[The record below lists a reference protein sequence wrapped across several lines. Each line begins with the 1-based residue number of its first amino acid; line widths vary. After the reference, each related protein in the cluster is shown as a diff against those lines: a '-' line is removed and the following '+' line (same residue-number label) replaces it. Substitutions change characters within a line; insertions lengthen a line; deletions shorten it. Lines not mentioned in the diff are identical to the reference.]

1 MLYTKKEEKEA
12 KIKEVKAK
20 VLKIVANLA
29 NKHKFDLCEKAME
42 LGRQRILEIR
52 AET

>member
-1 MLYTKKEEKEA
+1 MFYMKREEKEA
-12 KIKEVKAK
+12 KIKEVKSK

>member
-1 MLYTKKEEKEA
+1 MFYTKQQEKEA
-12 KIKEVKAK
+12 KIKEVKSK
-20 VLKIVANLA
+20 VLRMVANLA
-29 NKHKFDLCEKAME
+29 NKHRFDLCEQAME

>member
-1 MLYTKKEEKEA
+1 MFYTKQQEKEA
-12 KIKEVKAK
+12 KVKEIKAK

-29 NKHKFDLCEKAME
+29 NKHRFDLCERAME
-42 LGRQRILEIR
+42 LGRQQILEIR